1 MEYCD
6 GGTLKSMCKASLP
19 GEEVIAYISKEVIEY
34 LASVFAL
41 LKVMIQ
47 VLQALAYLHERR
59 QIHRD
64 LKVSG
69 LD

>member
-34 LASVFAL
+34 LASVFSL
-41 LKVMIQ
+41 LKVMIHL
-47 VLQALAYLHERR
+47 VH
-59 QIHRD
+59 
-64 LKVSG
+64 SG
-69 LD
+69 IASSSIFA